1 MKMLRVCV
9 ETLKMDGG
17 STWMEVG
24 GAESAHGE
32 EQTETHQ
39 YTQAVV
45 PHMQRDESKVNGS
58 LTLDR

>member
-1 MKMLRVCV
+1 MEMLRVCV

-17 STWMEVG
+17 SAWMEV
-24 GAESAHGE
+24 
-32 EQTETHQ
+32 
-39 YTQAVV
+39 AVV